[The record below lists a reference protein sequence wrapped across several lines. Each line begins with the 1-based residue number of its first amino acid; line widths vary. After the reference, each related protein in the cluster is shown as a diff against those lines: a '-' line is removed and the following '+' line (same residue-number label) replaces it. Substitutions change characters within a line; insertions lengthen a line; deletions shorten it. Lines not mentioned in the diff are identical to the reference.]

1 MGNLYRWCI
10 AGLLAFVFVTTA
22 RAETIPATSGP
33 QTFVVRNDAPSGQTT
48 SVQSSYQAAC
58 DAGLVLWQMKYP
70 SSGFFLKSCQVSNP
84 TAGVDQN
91 YGSARYGYGTS
102 GGEYYGTII
111 VKSVGFSCPS
121 GQNWTLNGES
131 CTRPDCQS
139 GEFRDP
145 TQGNI
150 CVKDCSAKQGQ
161 AAPNGYYSTSTESW
175 TGSVSGC
182 QVRCSK
188 LTALVISAS
197 TSAIMQ
203 NCTYTG
209 KGAQQGDPNLEP
221 EAAPD
226 PNKPKSPK
234 DCAGAGMGYIIG
246 SNGTATCVP
255 ASDAPEGNKPTI
267 KTNTGK
273 ESGTDSNGDGKPD
286 TNSPDYKKQE
296 TETTKNGDTVTSK
309 TKETV
314 NGAVDGNGNVTCP
327 AGYTKNADNTCSK
340 TTATT
345 QNASSFCQEN
355 PNSDQCKGAEKST
368 FGGGCDSGFTCTGD
382 AATCASAR
390 ASYELKCSFQPDST
404 TGLHDSE
411 NPGGTA
417 GQSAKAAEALNADG
431 NKDFNIATEFSAKN
445 QQWVNFS
452 SGCPV
457 GVQQFSILGK
467 TLEIDASIVCDIGL
481 FIRLMV
487 HIVAYLGLARV
498 FATKLV

>member
-1 MGNLYRWCI
+1 MPSPRFFGGLAGGNMGNLYRWCI
-10 AGLLAFVFVTTA
+10 AGFLAFVLVGSASAGTY
-22 RAETIPATSGP
+22 PATSGWTILNA
-33 QTFVVRNDAPSGQTT
+33 QAFKGQTKAEACTAWAT
-48 SVQSSYQAAC
+48 SLGRV
-58 DAGLVLWQMKYP
+58 
-70 SSGFFLKSCQVSNP
+70 
-84 TAGVDQN
+84 GVDKD
-91 YGSARYGYGTS
+91 GYCAAYL
-102 GGEYYGTII
+102 GGGYTMDYYVSTTY
-111 VKSVGFSCPS
+111 CPN
-121 GQNWTLNGES
+121 GGTLNGNI
-131 CTRPDCQS
+131 CTKDCAAGEELQANGTCLAACPL

-150 CVKDCSAKQGQ
+150 CVKDCTGKQGQ
-161 AAPNGYYSTSTESW
+161 AAPNGYYSTGTESW

-209 KGAQQGDPNLEP
+209 KGAQQGDPNLEA

-296 TETTKNGDTVTSK
+296 TETTKNGDTVTSN

-314 NGAVDGNGNVTCP
+314 NGSVDGNGNVTCP
-327 AGYTKNADNTCSK
+327 AGYTKNSDNTCSK
-340 TTATT
+340 TTSTT

-382 AATCASAR
+382 AATCATAK
-390 ASYELKCSFQPDST
+390 ASWQLNCQFEKKTETSDFGQSLVNGADTADLPGAGKSDT
-404 TGLHDSE
+404 TLNVGNLTYTD
-411 NPGGTA
+411 TA
-417 GQSAKAAEALNADG
+417 GSCLPDLQ
-431 NKDFNIATEFSAKN
+431 FNMM
-445 QQWVNFS
+445 
-452 SGCPV
+452 
-457 GVQQFSILGK
+457 GK
-467 TLEIDASIVCDIGL
+467 TLTVPTAGICSIGGWLGNIGVAL
-481 FIRLMV
+481 SFLIAGFIV
-487 HIVAYLGLARV
+487 IGGIK
-498 FATKLV
+498 AT

>member
-10 AGLLAFVFVTTA
+10 AGLLAFVFVGSAFAGTY
-22 RAETIPATSGP
+22 PATSGWTILNA
-33 QTFVVRNDAPSGQTT
+33 QSFKGQTKAEACTAWAT
-48 SVQSSYQAAC
+48 SLGRV
-58 DAGLVLWQMKYP
+58 
-70 SSGFFLKSCQVSNP
+70 
-84 TAGVDQN
+84 GVDKD
-91 YGSARYGYGTS
+91 GYCAAYL
-102 GGEYYGTII
+102 GGGYTMDYYVSTTY
-111 VKSVGFSCPS
+111 CPN
-121 GQNWTLNGES
+121 GGTLNGTI
-131 CTRPDCQS
+131 CTKDCAAGEDLQANGTCLAACPL

-150 CVKDCSAKQGQ
+150 CVKDCTGKQGQ
-161 AAPNGYYSTSTESW
+161 AAPNGYYSTGTESW

-188 LTALVISAS
+188 LTALVISSS
-197 TSAIMQ
+197 TAAIMQ

-209 KGAQQGDPNLEP
+209 KAAQQSDPNLEAESP
-221 EAAPD
+221 PN

-234 DCAGAGMGYIIG
+234 DCAGAGMGYILG

-255 ASDAPEGNKPTI
+255 ASDAPEGNKPTV

-296 TETTKNGDTVTSK
+296 TETTKTGDTVTSK

-314 NGAVDGNGNVTCP
+314 NGVTDENGNVTCP
-327 AGYTKNADNTCSK
+327 AGFTKNADNTCSK
-340 TTATT
+340 MTATT

-368 FGGGCDSGFTCTGD
+368 FGGGCDSGFTCSGD

-390 ASYELKCSFQPDST
+390 AAHELKCSFQPDST
-404 TGLHDSE
+404 TGLHDAE
-411 NPGGTA
+411 NPGGTV
-417 GQSAKAAEALNADG
+417 GQQGKAESALNSDG
-431 NKDFNIATEFSAKN
+431 SKDFNIATEFSAKN

>member
-10 AGLLAFVFVTTA
+10 AGLLAFVFLGKVYADTYPASSGWAILNAQSFKGATKAEACTA
-22 RAETIPATSGP
+22 WATSLGR
-33 QTFVVRNDAPSGQTT
+33 V
-48 SVQSSYQAAC
+48 
-58 DAGLVLWQMKYP
+58 
-70 SSGFFLKSCQVSNP
+70 
-84 TAGVDQN
+84 GVDQ
-91 YGSARYGYGTS
+91 GGYCAAYLGGGYTMDYYVAVSYCPQGGTLS
-102 GGEYYGTII
+102 GTTCT
-111 VKSVGFSCPS
+111 KTCPS
-121 GQNWTLNGES
+121 GETLQSDGT
-131 CTRPDCQS
+131 CLAPCPS

-150 CVKDCSAKQGQ
+150 CVKDCTAKQGQ
-161 AAPNGYYSTSTESW
+161 PAPNGYYSTSTESW

-209 KGAQQGDPNLEP
+209 KGAQQGDPNLEA

-267 KTNTGK
+267 KSNTGK
-273 ESGTDSNGDGKPD
+273 ESGTDTNGDGKPD

-390 ASYELKCSFQPDST
+390 AAHELKCSFQPDST
-404 TGLHDSE
+404 SGLHDAE

-417 GQSAKAAEALNADG
+417 GQSVKAAEALNADG
-431 NKDFNIATEFSAKN
+431 SKDFNIATEFSAKN